1 MGVKLRERGKK
12 GWYVLTDW
20 KGQRKAKC
28 FGEKKK
34 EAQVFANKL
43 AAKLKWA
50 EESGERVSLRHPD
63 QAIPTV
69 GKYLMDWLEEY
80 AKVNCKIS
88 TYEDYE
94 RAIRIE
100 LIPAFGN
107 RPLDRLKRED
117 VSRFIATKVDKGKA
131 RSTIRNHLA
140 PLRAALFQAVDDGLI
155 TINPVTRAS
164 KFSRN
169 KDENRQLVQ
178 PLTREE
184 VSTLLASAKD
194 LVSLIF
200 PFLLCAVRSGL
211 RLGELIGLQWGDVDF
226 KGSFLEVRRAVVRRR
241 VTTPKNHKIRRVDM
255 SPQLR
260 ETLKELKECRELEA
274 MANGKEKSEWVF
286 LSPEGY
292 RWDNRNLQRRFTRC
306 LEASGIRRVR
316 FHDLR
321 HTFASLL
328 IEQDAHPK
336 YIQEQ
341 MGHSSISVTM
351 DIYGHLFPNRNRG
364 WVNKLDEGA
373 FEARSATQAQPQT
386 PGEERVLLSA

>member
-131 RSTIRNHLA
+131 RSTIRNHL
-140 PLRAALFQAVDDGLI
+140 LRSEQ
-155 TINPVTRAS
+155 RCS
-164 KFSRN
+164 KPS
-169 KDENRQLVQ
+169 
-178 PLTREE
+178 
-184 VSTLLASAKD
+184 
-194 LVSLIF
+194 
-200 PFLLCAVRSGL
+200 
-211 RLGELIGLQWGDVDF
+211 
-226 KGSFLEVRRAVVRRR
+226 
-241 VTTPKNHKIRRVDM
+241 M
-255 SPQLR
+255 
-260 ETLKELKECRELEA
+260 
-274 MANGKEKSEWVF
+274 MA
-286 LSPEGY
+286 
-292 RWDNRNLQRRFTRC
+292 
-306 LEASGIRRVR
+306 
-316 FHDLR
+316 
-321 HTFASLL
+321 
-328 IEQDAHPK
+328 
-336 YIQEQ
+336 
-341 MGHSSISVTM
+341 
-351 DIYGHLFPNRNRG
+351 
-364 WVNKLDEGA
+364 
-373 FEARSATQAQPQT
+373 
-386 PGEERVLLSA
+386 